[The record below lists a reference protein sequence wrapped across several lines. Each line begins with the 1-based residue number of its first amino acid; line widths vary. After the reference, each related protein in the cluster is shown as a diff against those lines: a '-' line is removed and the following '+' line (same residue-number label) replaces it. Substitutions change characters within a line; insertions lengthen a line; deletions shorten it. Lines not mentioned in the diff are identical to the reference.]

1 MLRNPQKWVRRADT
15 AKLHGVTKCL
25 VWPAQTY
32 KRLRKLSDLPYF
44 VDVDNKDLLRQAELF
59 RAVSPEQLDF
69 LVSRSR
75 EVTAKR
81 NHVLFEEGDQASELY
96 IVKSGR
102 IAIFRTAPG
111 RPDSTV
117 TFMEESDLFGEQSL
131 FDGEGRSAGARA
143 LDEGTIVIGVPY
155 AAVREVLDSSPM
167 LVWEVVRLMSL
178 RLRATDAALAD
189 SVFLDVSGRTA
200 KRLLE
205 LSGDQ
210 DEFTLPITQEELAS
224 LVGASRERVNKA
236 LAMFSKLG
244 WLEQIDRRYRILN
257 RDALEMRSR

>member
-1 MLRNPQKWVRRADT
+1 MD
-15 AKLHGVTKCL
+15 
-25 VWPAQTY
+25 
-32 KRLRKLSDLPYF
+32 DIE
-44 VDVDNKDLLRQAELF
+44 LLRQAELF
-59 RAVSPEQLDF
+59 RAASPEQLAF
-69 LVSRSR
+69 LLQRSR
-75 EVTAKR
+75 ELSAKR
-81 NHVLFEEGDQASELY
+81 NHVYFEEGDQASELY
-96 IVKSGR
+96 IVKAGR
-102 IAIFRTAPG
+102 IAIFKTAPG

-117 TFMEESDLFGEQSL
+117 TFMEEGDLFGEQSL

-143 LDEGTIVIGVPY
+143 LDEGTVVIGVPY
-155 AAVREVLDSSPM
+155 AATRQILDSTPTLM
-167 LVWEVVRLMSL
+167 WEVVRLMSL
-178 RLRATDAALAD
+178 RLRTTGAALAD

-205 LSGDQ
+205 LSGEQ

-257 RDALEMRSR
+257 RDSLEMRSR